1 MMGYPVPECASELP
15 LFAMMVGATA
25 NEVKDLLLLVNGDS
39 ALDWCMFD
47 VSPDD
52 IAEMYGAWERWF
64 VLGTLISNPSL
75 LSS

>member
-39 ALDWCMFD
+39 ALD
-47 VSPDD
+47 
-52 IAEMYGAWERWF
+52 
-64 VLGTLISNPSL
+64 
-75 LSS
+75 